1 MDYSQFLLM
10 HHEIG
15 LLIVFILVFLFD
27 TFGCKKVQGSLSV
40 TALVLFGAFTVY
52 GFFAPQ
58 QTGEAFAGMY
68 ATSPIVASIKNILN
82 IGMFIVLL
90 QSIKWNNSE
99 TQSVRRGEFLELMLV
114 TLFGMY
120 LMVSARHFL
129 IFVIGLETAS
139 LPLAALAAFDKKQYE
154 SCLLYTSPSPRDA

>member
-1 MDYSQFLLM
+1 M

-114 TLFGMY
+114 TLFGIVM
-120 LMVSARHFL
+120 LVR
-129 IFVIGLETAS
+129 
-139 LPLAALAAFDKKQYE
+139 
-154 SCLLYTSPSPRDA
+154 LLQP